1 LGVSAELSL
10 PVPLCFWSDELPP
23 LLQLLLF
30 ELLRAPPLLVP
41 LLLQTT
47 ELLLPPLQL
56 TLLLFELLEFEPE
69 LELEPE
75 FEQKTADSA
84 LCE

>member
-1 LGVSAELSL
+1 
-10 PVPLCFWSDELPP
+10 
-23 LLQLLLF
+23 
-30 ELLRAPPLLVP
+30 
-41 LLLQTT
+41 LLQTT